1 MTRDVGRP
9 ERRLRWGIVPA
20 LFALFCQIIVAGM
33 MPMAALAATGPD
45 DFAASIC
52 HGSGDKS
59 GAPQDHHQ
67 SGDCT
72 LCPICQAL
80 AQGGFVTPDLPSPVL
95 ARFGKLLDPV
105 PTPALPVFR
114 RAVAAASPRGP
125 PSVSSLA
132 L

>member
-1 MTRDVGRP
+1 
-9 ERRLRWGIVPA
+9 LRWGIVPA
-20 LFALFCQIIVAGM
+20 LFALFCQIVVAGM
-33 MPMAALAATGPD
+33 MPVAAFAAAGSD

-52 HGSGDKS
+52 HGSGDNS
-59 GAPQDHHQ
+59 GSPQDHHQ

-95 ARFGKLLDPV
+95 SRFGILLGPV
-105 PTPALPVFR
+105 PAAALPACR
-114 RAVAAASPRGP
+114 RAVTAASPRGP
-125 PSVSSLA
+125 PSVSSPA